1 MKKLLEK
8 NPEKSRKKK
17 TPSGKTDGTSSL
29 PIWFNKALENT
40 EATDQDVAEMDEI
53 LAGLV

>member
-8 NPEKSRKKK
+8 NPEKSQNKK